1 MKGNKHGGI
10 GIAPEHRKRIA
21 GDLGRLLADT
31 YLLQLKTQNYHWNV
45 TGPMFV
51 SLHALFEEQY
61 TQLAAAVD
69 LLAERIRALGEPA
82 PGSFRQFKD
91 LASVKED
98 DELPEAREMV
108 RLLAECHELCARDAR
123 KAIPHADE
131 AGDDVTADLLTERL
145 QEHEKTVWMLR
156 AILG

>member
-1 MKGNKHGGI
+1 MKGNKNGGV

-51 SLHALFEEQY
+51 QLHALFETQYEQ
-61 TQLAAAVD
+61 LSEAVD
-69 LLAERIRALGEPA
+69 ELAERIRALGEPA
-82 PGSFRQFKD
+82 PGTFRQFKD

-98 DELPEAREMV
+98 DSLPEAKEMV
-108 RLLAECHELCARDAR
+108 RLLAECHEVCARNTR
-123 KAIPHADE
+123 QVIPRADE

-145 QEHEKTVWMLR
+145 AAHEKSVWMLR